1 MNVVRNEQDKIAD
14 RVQPIRDCS
23 AYESN
28 PLSIAVN
35 FFHY

>member
-23 AYESN
+23 AYEDVLITI
-28 PLSIAVN
+28 PVN
-35 FFHY
+35 KQVF